1 MRLNHPVIAI
11 LLYVM
16 AQGSVAQMVLNSS
29 KEKNG
34 NIWVCVLF
42 CMKKTRQKLEEDKC
56 TMIG

>member
-1 MRLNHPVIAI
+1 MRLNHPVITI
-11 LLYVM
+11 LLYVV
-16 AQGSVAQMVLNSS
+16 AQGSAAQMVLNSS

-42 CMKKTRQKLEEDKC
+42 CMKKTHQKLEEDKC